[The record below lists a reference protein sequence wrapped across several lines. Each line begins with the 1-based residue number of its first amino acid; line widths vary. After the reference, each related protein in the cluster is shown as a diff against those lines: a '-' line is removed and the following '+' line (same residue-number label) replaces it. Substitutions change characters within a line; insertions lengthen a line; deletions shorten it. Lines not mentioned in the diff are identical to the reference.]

1 LRAIL
6 GFPIPHIRSLGPSA
20 STAILIEGDTAEL
33 QFSNLQSALVEPD
46 TTLRLFGKP
55 EVRGQRRMGVALAR
69 ADNIDEAR
77 RRSRQVAAIVTTGA
91 QIAD

>member
-1 LRAIL
+1 
-6 GFPIPHIRSLGPSA
+6 
-20 STAILIEGDTAEL
+20 
-33 QFSNLQSALVEPD
+33 
-46 TTLRLFGKP
+46 
-55 EVRGQRRMGVALAR
+55 MGVALAR